1 MTSKKKDT
9 VLDEYVKM
17 IQSLKREYQTVYTE
31 KNKLKDFLRKREKDR
46 KREEQEFSKKT
57 TCQTNG
63 YLQQNDCSTKK
74 RQNIKRII
82 MKVIAAIMMQKALKI
97 TTAVTKNENRDPPKK
112 LT

>member
-1 MTSKKKDT
+1 
-9 VLDEYVKM
+9 M

-74 RQNIKRII
+74 RQNIKRSYYESDSSNYDAESIEDNHRGYE
-82 MKVIAAIMMQKALKI
+82 K
-97 TTAVTKNENRDPPKK
+97 
-112 LT
+112 